1 MILLLCWGTKTY
13 LRNILETSYQ
23 LRTTFLFI
31 NNGHLGVIKEY
42 VWVYSKNLSPI
53 TEGPKGPIMQI
64 VLFQFLHTF
73 LKIGQFRPL
82 FPYFCLLNKVDSKQM
97 FNIKVCLWLD
107 SNCRPMFLEATALS
121 TEPQPLPKFLHFLW
135 VEKMNFNL
143 LFRRPTNY
151 QNWMIRL
158 LRFVFCPKLLL
169 YIQWYIFRENIR
181 NYLDLVKPKRLA

>member
-97 FNIKVCLWLD
+97 LNFADDWIRSMDLWYWKRL
-107 SNCRPMFLEATALS
+107 LYWLS
-121 TEPQPLPKFLHFLW
+121 HVTPLPIT
-135 VEKMNFNL
+135 VQ
-143 LFRRPTNY
+143 LFRAWARCAVHFWMNSQVCTDQTGY
-151 QNWMIRL
+151 QSYKN
-158 LRFVFCPKLLL
+158 PS
-169 YIQWYIFRENIR
+169 
-181 NYLDLVKPKRLA
+181 P